1 LNDASRLSTI
11 SQGNGDTGD
20 INLDIA
26 ESITLNRTAEFKSQ
40 ILEEAVGNTGTININ
55 TNELALGQDSAI
67 FTSILG
73 EGDAGDINIVA
84 GDRITLDSSN
94 FQTRVTTEG
103 IGNSGN
109 IDITT
114 GSLLLQN
121 TTQGNPA
128 QILADTSGEGNAGSI
143 TITAAEDVSLTDS
156 SVFVT
161 QVESGG
167 VGDAGDININT
178 TNLFLSGNTSE
189 NPTSLI
195 ANSEGMG
202 DGGDINIAASGDI
215 NFSDNSSILSQV
227 QEGAVGDG
235 GNINVSADS
244 LTLSQSN
251 WITNTRGEGNAGG
264 ITIDVANQINLDQ
277 GSLILSQVQE
287 GGIGDAGDINLTSG
301 SLTLIM
307 KIPEK

>member
-1 LNDASRLSTI
+1 MNINLGSLETTGVITLDEQLNFDFSNLSLADISLTNATVNVNGDGGGGISVNAGNLTLADGSIFSAGINSDTSSADAQAGDITVDVAETVTLNSGSVIRNNISNISSGNGGKIEITATNLSLNDASRLSTI

-73 EGDAGDINIVA
+73 EGNAGDINIVA

-143 TITAAEDVSLTDS
+143 TITAAEDVS
-156 SVFVT
+156 
-161 QVESGG
+161 
-167 VGDAGDININT
+167 
-178 TNLFLSGNTSE
+178 
-189 NPTSLI
+189 
-195 ANSEGMG
+195 
-202 DGGDINIAASGDI
+202 
-215 NFSDNSSILSQV
+215 
-227 QEGAVGDG
+227 
-235 GNINVSADS
+235 
-244 LTLSQSN
+244 
-251 WITNTRGEGNAGG
+251 
-264 ITIDVANQINLDQ
+264 
-277 GSLILSQVQE
+277 
-287 GGIGDAGDINLTSG
+287 
-301 SLTLIM
+301 
-307 KIPEK
+307 